1 MASGDILSAIASQ
14 KTLEEVKE
22 RLGETGSSGKD
33 ISEIL
38 EELLSQP
45 KIIKHIQRGFVTTNS
60 ANGASGTVTLAGL
73 TNLEK
78 MVAILNGSAFLGS
91 SACSGIYLNELTL
104 TSLSTLKAQGG
115 SYSYQVVEFC

>member
-22 RLGETGSSGKD
+22 RLGEIGSSGKD

-38 EELLSQP
+38 EELLLQP

-60 ANGASGTVTLAGL
+60 ANGASGTVTLAGF

-91 SACSGIYLNELTL
+91 STCSGIYLKELTL

>member
-1 MASGDILSAIASQ
+1 MTKSVEMLKSLDSMI
-14 KTLEEVKE
+14 
-22 RLGETGSSGKD
+22 GECQNLID
-33 ISEIL
+33 E
-38 EELLSQP
+38 
-45 KIIKHIQRGFVTTNS
+45 S
-60 ANGASGTVTLAGL
+60 ANGASGTVTLAGF

-91 SACSGIYLNELTL
+91 STYSGIYLKELTL